1 MNKKTCRKEFDEKD
15 IERYW
20 IQAYEKIDDVLVA
33 RKLFQSAKILGS
45 NQKANV
51 FCQRAVQD
59 LTDVLIS
66 VDGRFDEETID
77 AINFAIRSG
86 LAGQLQKTTA
96 HYVANYVQFQVS
108 PKEYGEY
115 LKVIFD

>member
-1 MNKKTCRKEFDEKD
+1 MNKKTCQREFDDKD
-15 IERYW
+15 IEKYW
-20 IQAYEKIDDVLVA
+20 LSSYEEIDDVLVA
-33 RKLFQSAKILGS
+33 RKLFQSAKILKS
-45 NQKANV
+45 NRKANV

-66 VDGRFDEETID
+66 VDGDFDEETVD

-108 PKEYGEY
+108 PKKYGEY
-115 LKVIFD
+115 LKTIFD